1 MEDSPLLTAIRITDN
16 EILIRRRKKMIS
28 EIENDHCKECDK
40 EIVYCNRCEHFKCL
54 VSLNEKVSQLEKEN
68 DELLKE
74 QEDEVQYS

>member
-1 MEDSPLLTAIRITDN
+1 
-16 EILIRRRKKMIS
+16 MIS